1 MRIFNGCINAAVAP
15 GSAGGCPLMVLPVA
29 AQQSDVSQLL
39 EESRSVSV
47 QLSRDVA
54 QMESFTRII

>member
-1 MRIFNGCINAAVAP
+1 MRIFLKANAGLILAAAV
-15 GSAGGCPLMVLPVA
+15 SCPLMVLPVA

-54 QMESFTRII
+54 QMESFIRII

>member
-1 MRIFNGCINAAVAP
+1 
-15 GSAGGCPLMVLPVA
+15 MVLPVA

-54 QMESFTRII
+54 QMESFIRII